1 MLSPT
6 FLSIYAIIVL
16 LMYGG
21 HLMTLYK
28 YYAVIE
34 REKND
39 GTGSYIVSFPDL
51 ENVFTD
57 AETLSGAVN
66 NAHDVLGD
74 MLAEM
79 EQDGDKIPTSSK
91 PEDIQLPEG
100 ASLVL
105 IEVDTETDSK

>member
-1 MLSPT
+1 
-6 FLSIYAIIVL
+6 
-16 LMYGG
+16 
-21 HLMTLYK
+21 MTVYK

-34 REKND
+34 REKID
-39 GTGSYIVSFPDL
+39 QTGCYIVSFPDL

-57 AETLSGAVN
+57 AETLTGAVEYS
-66 NAHDVLGD
+66 HQVLRT

-79 EQDGDKIPTSSK
+79 EQDGDDIPNASK

-105 IEVDTETDSK
+105 IEVDTDSFSEAV